1 MEEGNLSQPIVKEL
15 DRLQKFLKKPAAE
28 VLQNTKVYLKD
39 IFVQNL
45 SFRSKGR
52 SQTTLLIPLE
62 FVQPEVFVLEPE
74 HFAFEDQDI
83 VVFDKPAGLSTQ
95 PTLKSFDDHLYGA
108 AIAHYTVLKPQKL
121 AYVGLHH
128 RLDRDTAGLV
138 LMTKKSSANKSI
150 ADQFKDRTIKKKY
163 LAIVEGKKPER
174 ETWSVDG
181 PIARMNAPRGTF
193 KFGIDFKKGDKALTH
208 FKYLRSLSPDQHVI
222 ECSPVTGR
230 THQIRIHL
238 SHSQLPIL
246 GDHVYGK
253 KAAVRLQLFAYQLEF
268 NHPKTGKVMAVS
280 SKQEFKG
287 V

>member
-1 MEEGNLSQPIVKEL
+1 MLSQ
-15 DRLQKFLKKPAAE
+15 
-28 VLQNTKVYLKD
+28 TKVYLKD
-39 IFVQNL
+39 IYVQNL

-52 SQTTLLIPLE
+52 SQTTLLIPTTL
-62 FVQPEVFVLEPE
+62 VVPEVFVLKPE
-74 HFAFEDQDI
+74 HIVFEDQDI

-95 PTLKSFDDHLYGA
+95 PTLKSFEDHLYGA
-108 AIAHYTVLKPQKL
+108 AIAHYTLLKPQKL

-150 ADQFKDRTIKKKY
+150 ADQFKDRTIRKKY
-163 LAIVEGKKPER
+163 LAITEGPKPER
-174 ETWSVDG
+174 EIWSVDG
-181 PIARMNAPRGTF
+181 PIARINAPRGQF
-193 KFGIDFKKGDKALTH
+193 KFGIDLKKGDKALTH
-208 FKYLRSLSPDQHVI
+208 FKFLKSFNPERHLI

-238 SHSQLPIL
+238 SHSKLPIL

-253 KAAVRLQLFAYQLEF
+253 KAAVRLQLLAYQLQF
-268 NHPKTGKVMAVS
+268 THPRMGQSMTVS
-280 SKQEFKG
+280 SKQDLQG